1 MSRSVLPR
9 LDGDSPSMEELD
21 RLGWEAGIA
30 FRAYGTRVG
39 VRVNQVEVLDHLE
52 SLFPPGWKPAKSGVV
67 DRLYSLR
74 VGTNQPTSSNSR
86 IRWYNL
92 LYANTQRISRT
103 MDLDDL
109 LQVLAADMR
118 LFVAETSETRV
129 FIHAGVVGWRGRAI
143 VLPGKTFS
151 GKSTLVAGLVRAG
164 GTYYSDE
171 YAVFDS
177 RGRVHAFPHPPE
189 TLDGE
194 RRSISE
200 LVEELGVT
208 PGGPPLPVGLVILS
222 EYKRGASWSPHTL
235 SPGQAALALLA
246 NTASARLEPQRALE
260 TLKRAV
266 GRAPVL
272 IGARGEVDE
281 VLEKMLAELD
291 SAA

>member
-1 MSRSVLPR
+1 
-9 LDGDSPSMEELD
+9 MEELD
-21 RLGWEAGIA
+21 RLGWGAGIA

-39 VRVNQVEVLDHLE
+39 VRVNRADVLEHLE
-52 SLFPPGWKPAKSGVV
+52 ALFPPGWKPARSGIV

-74 VGTNQPTSSNSR
+74 VGPDKPTDAKSR
-86 IRWYNL
+86 IRFYNL

-103 MDLDDL
+103 MDLGDL
-109 LQVLAADMR
+109 LQILASDMR

-129 FIHAGVVGWRGRAI
+129 FIHAGVVEWHGRAI

-164 GTYYSDE
+164 ATYYSDE
-171 YAVFDS
+171 YAVFDA

-189 TLDGE
+189 TLEGNKG
-194 RRSISE
+194 SISE
-200 LVEELGVT
+200 LVEELGAT
-208 PGGPPLPVGLVILS
+208 AGGPPLPVGLVVLS
-222 EYKRGASWSPHTL
+222 EYKPGASWSPQTL

-260 TLKRAV
+260 MLKRAV
-266 GRAPVL
+266 RRAPVL
-272 IGARGEVDE
+272 IGTRGEVDE
-281 VLEKMLAELD
+281 VLEKMLSELD

>member
-1 MSRSVLPR
+1 
-9 LDGDSPSMEELD
+9 MEELD

-30 FRAYGTRVG
+30 FRVYGTRVG
-39 VRVNQVEVLDHLE
+39 IRVNRANILE
-52 SLFPPGWKPAKSGVV
+52 RLEPLFPPGWKPAKSRVV

-74 VGTNQPTSSNSR
+74 VGPNQGTGSSSR
-86 IRWYNL
+86 VRWYNL

-109 LQVLAADMR
+109 LQVLVSDMR

-164 GTYYSDE
+164 ATYYSDE

-177 RGRVHAFPHPPE
+177 RGRVHPFPRPHE
-189 TLDGE
+189 TFEED

-222 EYKRGASWSPHTL
+222 EYKPGASWSPQTL

-291 SAA
+291 NAA

>member
-1 MSRSVLPR
+1 MK
-9 LDGDSPSMEELD
+9 ELD

-30 FRAYGTRVG
+30 YQVYGTRVG
-39 VRVNQVEVLDHLE
+39 IRVNQAEVLERLE
-52 SLFPPGWKPAKSGVV
+52 PLLSPGWKPARSRVV

-74 VGTNQPTSSNSR
+74 VGSNQATGSPER
-86 IRWYNL
+86 VRWYNL
-92 LYANTQRISRT
+92 LYANTERISRT

-109 LQVLAADMR
+109 LQVFASDMR

-129 FIHAGVVGWRGRAI
+129 FVHAGVVGWHGRAI

-164 GTYYSDE
+164 ATYYSHE

-177 RGRVHAFPHPPE
+177 RGRVHAFPHPTG
-189 TLDGE
+189 TLEGD
-194 RRSISE
+194 RPSISG

-208 PGGPPLPVGLVILS
+208 AGGPPLPVGLVIVS
-222 EYKRGASWSPHTL
+222 EYKPGASWSPQTL

-246 NTASARLEPQRALE
+246 NTASARLAPQRALE
-260 TLKRAV
+260 MLKRAV
-266 GRAPVL
+266 RRAPVL

-281 VLEKMLAELD
+281 VLEKMLAEFD

>member
-1 MSRSVLPR
+1 
-9 LDGDSPSMEELD
+9 MEELD

-30 FRAYGTRVG
+30 FRAYGTHVG
-39 VRVNQVEVLDHLE
+39 VRVNQADVLERLQP
-52 SLFPPGWKPAKSGVV
+52 LFPPGWKSARSRVV

-74 VGTNQPTSSNSR
+74 VGPNRPSPGSR

-92 LYANTQRISRT
+92 LYANTQRIART
-103 MDLDDL
+103 LDLDDL
-109 LQVLAADMR
+109 LQVLVADMR

-151 GKSTLVAGLVRAG
+151 GKSTLVAGLVKVGA
-164 GTYYSDE
+164 TYYSDE

-177 RGRVHAFPHPPE
+177 HGRVHAFPLPPE
-189 TLDGE
+189 ILEGSG
-194 RRSISE
+194 RSIAE
-200 LVEELGVT
+200 LIEELGVT
-208 PGGPPLPVGLVILS
+208 PGGPPLPVGLVIVS
-222 EYKRGASWSPHTL
+222 EYKPGARWSPQTL

-246 NTASARLEPQRALE
+246 NTASARLQPQRALE

-272 IGARGEVDE
+272 IGVRGEVDE

-291 SAA
+291 NAA

>member
-1 MSRSVLPR
+1 
-9 LDGDSPSMEELD
+9 MEELD
-21 RLGWEAGIA
+21 RLGWKAGIA

-39 VRVNQVEVLDHLE
+39 VRVNRADVLERLE
-52 SLFPPGWKPAKSGVV
+52 RLFPPGWKPARSRVV

-74 VGTNQPTSSNSR
+74 VGPNRPSSSSW

-92 LYANTQRISRT
+92 LYANTQRIART

-109 LQVLAADMR
+109 LQVLVADMR

-151 GKSTLVAGLVRAG
+151 GKSTLVAGLVKAG
-164 GTYYSDE
+164 ATYYSDE

-177 RGRVHAFPHPPE
+177 RGRVHAFPLPPE
-189 TLDGE
+189 ILEGGG
-194 RRSISE
+194 RSIAE
-200 LVEELGVT
+200 LIEKLGVT
-208 PGGPPLPVGLVILS
+208 PGGPPLPVGLVIVS
-222 EYKRGASWSPHTL
+222 EYKPGARWSPQTL

-246 NTASARLEPQRALE
+246 NTASVRLEPQRALE

-291 SAA
+291 NAA

>member
-1 MSRSVLPR
+1 
-9 LDGDSPSMEELD
+9 MEELD

-39 VRVNQVEVLDHLE
+39 VRVNQADILE
-52 SLFPPGWKPAKSGVV
+52 RLEPLFPPGWKPARSRVV

-74 VGTNQPTSSNSR
+74 VGPNRPSSSSR

-109 LQVLAADMR
+109 LQVLASDMR

-151 GKSTLVAGLVRAG
+151 GKSTLVAGLVKAG
-164 GTYYSDE
+164 ATYYSDE

-177 RGRVHAFPHPPE
+177 RGRVHAFPLPPE
-189 TLDGE
+189 ILEGSG
-194 RRSISE
+194 RSIAE
-200 LVEELGVT
+200 LIEELGVT
-208 PGGPPLPVGLVILS
+208 PGGPPLPVGLVIVS
-222 EYKRGASWSPHTL
+222 EYKPGASWSPRTL

-246 NTASARLEPQRALE
+246 NTASVRLEPQRALE

-291 SAA
+291 NAA

>member
-1 MSRSVLPR
+1 
-9 LDGDSPSMEELD
+9 MEELD

-39 VRVNQVEVLDHLE
+39 VRVNQADILE
-52 SLFPPGWKPAKSGVV
+52 RLEPLFPPGWKPARSRVV

-74 VGTNQPTSSNSR
+74 VGPNRPSSSSR

-92 LYANTQRISRT
+92 LYANTQRIART
-103 MDLDDL
+103 MDVDDL
-109 LQVLAADMR
+109 LQVLVADMR

-151 GKSTLVAGLVRAG
+151 GKSTLVAGLVKAG
-164 GTYYSDE
+164 ATYYSDE

-177 RGRVHAFPHPPE
+177 RGRVHAFPLPPE
-189 TLDGE
+189 ILEGSG
-194 RRSISE
+194 RSIAE
-200 LVEELGVT
+200 LIEELGVT
-208 PGGPPLPVGLVILS
+208 PGGPPLPVGLVIVS
-222 EYKRGASWSPHTL
+222 EYKPGARWSPQTL

-246 NTASARLEPQRALE
+246 NTASVRLEPQRALE

-291 SAA
+291 NAA